1 MSQTPL
7 LYETEEKP
15 RRLIKEMLVADQPLT
30 RLKHLS
36 PQALSTAEILA
47 LILGTKDALDL
58 AQELL
63 HWAGSLMELARKSET
78 ELKLFKGIGTTH
90 VARIKASLELGK
102 RLLAEPNEERK
113 TIVSPAD
120 AANHF
125 MPLMQGLEQEHL
137 MVLTVNTRNRVLG
150 THTIYK
156 GSLNSSIVRI
166 AEVFRYALRDNAAA
180 IILAHNHPS
189 GDPSPSPEDIKVTKQ
204 LAEAGALMDI
214 DVLDHVIIGNRQYI
228 SLKERG
234 LGFD

>member
-1 MSQTPL
+1 MSQLPL
-7 LYETEEKP
+7 FYDNEEKP
-15 RRLIKEMLVADQPLT
+15 RRLIKEMLAADQPLN
-30 RLKHLS
+30 RLKQLS

-63 HWAGSLMELARKSET
+63 QWAGSLMELARKSEA
-78 ELKLFKGIGTTH
+78 ELRAFKGIGPTH
-90 VARIKASLELGK
+90 VARIKASLEFGK
-102 RLLAEPNEERK
+102 RLIAEPNEERK
-113 TIVSPAD
+113 RITSPTD

-137 MVLTVNTRNRVLG
+137 MVLTLNTRNGILG

-166 AEVFRYALRDNAAA
+166 AEVFKYAMRDNAAA
-180 IILAHNHPS
+180 IIIAHNHPS
-189 GDPSPSPEDIKVTKQ
+189 GDPSPSPEDIKVTRQ
-204 LAEAGALMDI
+204 LVQAGKLMDI
-214 DVLDHVIIGNRQYI
+214 DVLDHVVVGHQQYI

-234 LGFD
+234 LGFN